1 MLSRRDT
8 HCCPETHPCFL
19 EGSLLTLSSCLPPR
33 SLLFFQ
39 HAQPGNSAPHDYA
52 MRVLISH
59 TYPSRTYISYRL
71 MVQDSHI
78 HTNDH
83 TRPHSE
89 RLECG
94 VKWRVHLWS
103 RALCKESVIA
113 AMPIGG
119 RGAHTNSQRGVH
131 TNSHPCSNKAPTNR
145 GTLDLRNSPTSRSRY
160 KENDDGMA
168 LGISAALLLQAH
180 ALSHRHTHAP
190 HTRTCVVISRKRRT
204 FFFLCSN
211 NLLYDIPVTLKSI
224 SLSHASLVK

>member
-1 MLSRRDT
+1 MWGQV
-8 HCCPETHPCFL
+8 
-19 EGSLLTLSSCLPPR
+19 EG
-33 SLLFFQ
+33 
-39 HAQPGNSAPHDYA
+39 A
-52 MRVLISH
+52 
-59 TYPSRTYISYRL
+59 
-71 MVQDSHI
+71 
-78 HTNDH
+78 
-83 TRPHSE
+83 
-89 RLECG
+89 
-94 VKWRVHLWS
+94 HLWS